1 MNLLLRGG
9 EVVDG
14 TGAPPVRA
22 DVRIAGGR
30 ITEIGA
36 ALRPDGE
43 QQIDASGALVTPGF
57 IDIHTHFDASLF
69 WDPFCDPMPLHGVT
83 SLLHGNCS
91 LSLAPCRP
99 RDREELSALLCYI
112 EDLPDAALAE
122 AVPWNWEQYRELVAE
137 VGSRQFGVNIAGMV
151 GHTPLRLYVMGAEA
165 WERPASD
172 ESAPRSPRSPT
183 SAWQPGRSA
192 CRRRSG
198 STRTATSAP
207 SRAASPT
214 TPSSLGID
222 RRARR
227 PRPLLAVHLRPV
239 RARTPASVRRLATLC
254 TPRKVVNTWINV
266 MHDDQLPDLAL
277 SLMDLAA
284 DLQAEGSPCYP
295 QISPWPMDIQVNWFG
310 GMSFFTMKA
319 SWHRMVQTM
328 DPAEK
333 AALLADPSWRAA
345 ARADWDRVP
354 FTMIRHRLPHNVRL
368 LSVTRPEHEV
378 WLNRSLADLVDARG
392 GHPSDVLA
400 DWILDND
407 LRPGVVGTGVGNGD
421 ADGVA
426 ALLNHPAGVLANSDA
441 GAHLQMF
448 SAAGDT
454 TLLLT
459 RFTRDR
465 GDMSV
470 EQAVHKM
477 TGRLADLFGFQDRG
491 VLREGAVADV
501 NVFALD
507 ELHWA
512 QELVRR
518 RPAHRC
524 RRLRRPAGNYRV
536 TVVDGTITQEC
547 GTMTGATPGRLL
559 RR

>member
-1 MNLLLRGG
+1 
-9 EVVDG
+9 
-14 TGAPPVRA
+14 
-22 DVRIAGGR
+22 
-30 ITEIGA
+30 
-36 ALRPDGE
+36 
-43 QQIDASGALVTPGF
+43 
-57 IDIHTHFDASLF
+57 
-69 WDPFCDPMPLHGVT
+69 MPLHGVT

-99 RDREELSALLCYI
+99 QDREELSALLCYI

-172 ESAPRSPRSPT
+172 EE
-183 SAWQPGRSA
+183 
-192 CRRRSG
+192 
-198 STRTATSAP
+198 RTAIAALADECMAAGAFGMSTSIGFDEDRNKRPVP
-207 SRAASPT
+207 SRVADDAEFAA
-214 TPSSLGID
+214 LID
-222 RRARR
+222 V
-227 PRPLLAVHLRPV
+227 LADRGRFLQFISDPY
-239 RARTPASVRRLATLC
+239 APRTPASVRRLATLC
-254 TPRKVVNTWINV
+254 MPRKVVNTWINV

-284 DLQAEGSPCYP
+284 DLQARRLAVLPADQSTADGHPGELVRRHVVLHHEGELAPHGADDRPGGEGGAVGRSVVAGGGARRLGSRAVHDDPPSTPPQRSPP
-295 QISPWPMDIQVNWFG
+295 VGHP
-310 GMSFFTMKA
+310 
-319 SWHRMVQTM
+319 
-328 DPAEK
+328 
-333 AALLADPSWRAA
+333 
-345 ARADWDRVP
+345 
-354 FTMIRHRLPHNVRL
+354 
-368 LSVTRPEHEV
+368 PEHEV
-378 WLNRSLADLVDARG
+378 WLNRSLADLVEARG

-507 ELHWA
+507 ELQWT
-512 QELVRR
+512 QESFVADL
-518 RPAHRC
+518 PTGA

-536 TVVDGTITQEC
+536 DGGRRHDHAGVRHDDRGHARPTAPPLTAGRRAAGSQA
-547 GTMTGATPGRLL
+547 GSFGRPRARSPTMLRCTSLL
-559 RR
+559 PP